1 MGNVNMSAQPIEMAA
16 SLPGR
21 LKVVDPMVPST
32 GHLRYYNMGNVI
44 ILGISS
50 LFCSVISFFNREAE
64 GSGLSIMWTPWCH
77 LLANCDTPLHRLCE
91 HVRSPVYSGSSFFN
105 RESGCSG
112 LSIMRLV
119 ELGGVGWR
127 VGVKGLAG

>member
-1 MGNVNMSAQPIEMAA
+1 M
-16 SLPGR
+16 LPGTKWSGWLNKLTSIAPGDRGR
-21 LKVVDPMVPST
+21 LSLSMTPLEIEGLYCAIYRPF
-32 GHLRYYNMGNVI
+32 VI
-44 ILGISS
+44 LQHGQ
-50 LFCSVISFFNREAE
+50 CKHE

-105 RESGCSG
+105 REAEGSG

-119 ELGGVGWR
+119 GLGGVGWR
-127 VGVKGLAG
+127 VGVKGLTG